1 MWPFK
6 RKAGASASR
15 RGLQVGVMYPS
26 GDMTILFDREGVPRV
41 YQRELVMAIA
51 EQVNRHPDL
60 YRPESQATSGSLPD
74 TPCQGSG
81 SS

>member
-6 RKAGASASR
+6 REAGANASR

-26 GDMTILFDREGVPRV
+26 GDMTILFEREGVPRV
-41 YQRELVMAIA
+41 YQRDLVMAIA

-60 YRPESQATSGSLPD
+60 YAQKPEASPAALEQAAGVEPA
-74 TPCQGSG
+74 
-81 SS
+81 

>member
-1 MWPFK
+1 MWPFNK
-6 RKAGASASR
+6 REAGASASR

-60 YRPESQATSGSLPD
+60 YAQKPEASPAAVERAAGVEPA
-74 TPCQGSG
+74 
-81 SS
+81 

>member
-1 MWPFK
+1 MWPFRK
-6 RKAGASASR
+6 RKAGAGASR
-15 RGLQVGVMYPS
+15 QGLQVGVMYPS
-26 GDMTILFDREGVPRV
+26 GDMTILFEREGVPRV

-60 YRPESQATSGSLPD
+60 YRPAAATAEPLPD
-74 TPCQGSG
+74 TLDPDSG